1 MASGASSPFD
11 AVAEGYD
18 RTFGR
23 SPAGRLFRFRL
34 AERIGARVP
43 PGSRLL
49 DIGAGTGEDAV
60 WLSRQGFDVLGLE
73 PSAGMAAVARAKAKR
88 AGAAV
93 RFEERGFEGFAP
105 AAPFDAAYSNFGA
118 MNCVPLDA
126 WAGSLSKAVRPDG
139 SLFLVLMG
147 RRPLPALLRSGPA
160 AWRQRGQATARLG
173 ERAVPVIYP
182 DPAEV
187 AEALASS
194 FALTRTETL
203 GFLVPHPGADD
214 WPRRHPI
221 LFGVLAGLER
231 LVARWRILCGFS
243 DHYLVELRRREGS
256 S

>member
-1 MASGASSPFD
+1 MAAEASSPFD

-43 PGSRLL
+43 RGSRLL

-60 WLSRQGFDVLGLE
+60 WFTQQGFEVLGLE
-73 PSAGMAAVARAKAKR
+73 PSSGMAAVARAKAER
-88 AGAAV
+88 AGVAV
-93 RFEERGFEGFAP
+93 SFEERSFEGFAP
-105 AAPFDAAYSNFGA
+105 AAPFDAAYSDFGA
-118 MNCVPLDA
+118 MNCVPLAA
-126 WAGSLSKAVRPDG
+126 WAAGLSRLVRPG
-139 SLFLVLMG
+139 GFLFLVLMG
-147 RRPLPALLRSGPA
+147 RRPLPALLRSGPE
-160 AWRQRGQATARLG
+160 AWRRRGRATAPLG
-173 ERAVPVIYP
+173 DRDVPVTYP
-182 DPAEV
+182 GPKEV
-187 AEALASS
+187 TAALASS
-194 FALTRTETL
+194 FAITGTETL
-203 GFLVPHPGADD
+203 GLLVPHPGADD

-231 LVARWRILCGFS
+231 LATRRRFLCGFS